1 MRLVQFLTIL
11 RRELAAQFL
20 RWRGAW
26 IYPLALG
33 PLFVISM
40 HALHDRQRCGL
51 EDEAGIL
58 AGIFQYFYLRVGI
71 FFACVAVFT
80 RLVRGEMAERT
91 LHYSLLAP
99 VRRELLVA
107 AKFVAGLLAVSV
119 VFGTAVA
126 ACFYTMYGHFPE
138 GHGYLAEGRAMREL
152 GAYLG
157 VTLLAIVGYGAVF
170 LALGLA
176 FKNPILP
183 TLLVLA
189 LESWSGILP
198 ASLQYLTVTYY
209 LKPLV
214 PVEAPVEGIS
224 AIFTVVV
231 EPPAAWVSVLG
242 LLSLAAAALVF
253 AGRRI
258 RRLEI
263 EYTTD

>member
-1 MRLVQFLTIL
+1 MRTIQFLTIL

-40 HALHDRQRCGL
+40 HALHDRSLCRL
-51 EDEAGIL
+51 DEESAIL
-58 AGIFQYFYLRVGI
+58 AAIFQYFYLRVAV
-71 FFACVAVFT
+71 FFACAFVFS
-80 RLVRGEMAERT
+80 RLFRGEMADRT

-99 VRRELLVA
+99 LRRELLVA
-107 AKFVAGLLAVSV
+107 AKFTGGLAAMSV
-119 VFGTAVA
+119 VFGVA
-126 ACFYTMYGHFPE
+126 MASCFYVMFAHFPD
-138 GHGYLAEGRAMREL
+138 GSAFLGEGRALAQL

-157 VTLLAIVGYGAVF
+157 VTALAVLGYGTIF
-170 LALGLA
+170 LAVGLV

-189 LESWSGILP
+189 LETWSGILP
-198 ASLQYLTVTYY
+198 ATLQYMTVSYY
-209 LKPLV
+209 LKALV

-224 AIFTVVV
+224 AIFTVVAD
-231 EPPAAWVSVLG
+231 PPAPWLSVAG
-242 LLSLAAAALVF
+242 LVVLAGAALVY
-253 AGRRI
+253 ASRRV

>member
-1 MRLVQFLTIL
+1 MRTIQFLTIL

-40 HALHDRQRCGL
+40 HALHDRSFCRL
-51 EDEAGIL
+51 DDESGIL
-58 AGIFQYFYLRVGI
+58 AAIFQYFYLRVAI
-71 FFACVAVFT
+71 FFACAAVFT
-80 RLVRGEMAERT
+80 RLFRGEMADRT

-99 VRRELLVA
+99 LRREVLVA
-107 AKFVAGLLAVSV
+107 AKLAGGLAAMAV
-119 VFGTAVA
+119 VFGVAVA
-126 ACFYTMYGHFPE
+126 ACFYVMFAHFPAGSAFLGE
-138 GHGYLAEGRAMREL
+138 GAAMAQL

-157 VTLLAIVGYGAVF
+157 VTALAVLGYGTIF
-170 LALGLA
+170 LAVGLA

-183 TLLVLA
+183 TLVILA
-189 LESWSGILP
+189 LESWSAILP
-198 ASLQYLTVTYY
+198 ATLQHLTVTYY

-231 EPPAAWVSVLG
+231 DPPAPWLSVAG
-242 LLSLAAAALVF
+242 LLLLAG
-253 AGRRI
+253 AGFVYATRRV

>member
-1 MRLVQFLTIL
+1 MRTIQFLTIL

-40 HALHDRQRCGL
+40 HALHDRSPCRL
-51 EDEAGIL
+51 DEESAIL
-58 AGIFQYFYLRVGI
+58 AGIFQYFYLRVAI
-71 FFACVAVFT
+71 FFACAAVFS
-80 RLVRGEMAERT
+80 RLFRGEMADRT

-99 VRRELLVA
+99 LRRELLVA
-107 AKFVAGLLAVSV
+107 AKFAGGLVAMLAV
-119 VFGTAVA
+119 FGVAVA
-126 ACFYTMYGHFPE
+126 ACFYVMFGHFPD
-138 GHGYLAEGRAMREL
+138 GRAFLAEGAAM
-152 GAYLG
+152 AQFSNYLG
-157 VTLLAIVGYGAVF
+157 VTALAVLGYGTIF
-170 LALGLA
+170 LLVGLV

-198 ASLQYLTVTYY
+198 ATLQHLTVTYY

-231 EPPAAWVSVLG
+231 DPPAPWLSVVG
-242 LLSLAAAALVF
+242 LVLLAAAGLVY
-253 AGRRI
+253 ASRRV